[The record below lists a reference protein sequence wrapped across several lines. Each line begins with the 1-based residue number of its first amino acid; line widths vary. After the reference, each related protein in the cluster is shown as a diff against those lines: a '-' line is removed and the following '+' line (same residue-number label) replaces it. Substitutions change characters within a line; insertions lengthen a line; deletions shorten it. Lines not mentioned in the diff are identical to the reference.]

1 MYGKKEMIRDI
12 VGGIFL
18 FGMLIAI
25 VVLGFCVTGYE
36 L

>member
-12 VGGIFL
+12 IGGIFL
-18 FGMLIAI
+18 FLSII
-25 VVLGFCVTGYE
+25 VMTILGFCMRGYQ